1 MEKRDRFGV
10 GRVEIADGLD
20 EEVRERGGSRRAL
33 EFVGLRGWEVE
44 VSFLEMCVTVEEH
57 ACW

>member
-20 EEVRERGGSRRAL
+20 EEVRERGGQGELLSL
-33 EFVGLRGWEVE
+33 
-44 VSFLEMCVTVEEH
+44 
-57 ACW
+57 